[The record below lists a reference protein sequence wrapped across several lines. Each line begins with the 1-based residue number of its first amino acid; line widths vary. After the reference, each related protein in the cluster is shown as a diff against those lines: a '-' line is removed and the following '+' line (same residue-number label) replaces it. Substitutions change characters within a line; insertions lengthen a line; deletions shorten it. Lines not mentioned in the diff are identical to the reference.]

1 MESLLFFWFSWI
13 LWVLI
18 SFFYEKSLARF
29 YLAAA
34 VLVGMIVYPLSWS
47 GESYTVPFAFGVALI
62 TAIVWAGNVPKKRWL
77 ALIVCALSLMF
88 MYAAIELAYW
98 FSPVIFYAHD
108 VWVPAAA
115 IFFLT
120 VFVYRYRDSRYP
132 LAMLALCF
140 GELLTGWVLVPL
152 REGLFIADALFFNRL
167 TAVLVLF
174 VVWHMIESLVQRAG
188 QYQHHSR
195 RKKVTLSA

>member
-1 MESLLFFWFSWI
+1 M
-13 LWVLI
+13 
-18 SFFYEKSLARF
+18 
-29 YLAAA
+29 
-34 VLVGMIVYPLSWS
+34 
-47 GESYTVPFAFGVALI
+47 
-62 TAIVWAGNVPKKRWL
+62 
-77 ALIVCALSLMF
+77 
-88 MYAAIELAYW
+88 
-98 FSPVIFYAHD
+98 
-108 VWVPAAA
+108 
-115 IFFLT
+115 
-120 VFVYRYRDSRYP
+120 FVYRYRDSRYP

-188 QYQHHSR
+188 QYHHHSR